1 MSSLSLNLAF
11 RYLRSN
17 RGGVF
22 SFTSFLAILGLII
35 GVSSLIIVMSVMN
48 GFERELQNKILG
60 VVPHAI
66 IKSDTPIQNYELIV
80 EQLNQS
86 DSVISSAPYIELQ
99 GLISSNE
106 SSRGVNIVGIDEVLE
121 SSISILP
128 DNMLVGDIKDLKQ
141 DNSIIIGSWLASH
154 LNINIG
160 DSVSITTSDIK
171 TTLLGSF
178 PQSIK
183 LKVVGLYEL
192 RSELDQA
199 LVLISHSLAQKI
211 KIIDSSSTY
220 SIRLK
225 TDDLFMAD
233 KIARDAFYLIEDNL
247 ISNNYFEVVTWKS
260 THGTLFEAIKF
271 EKILIGLMLF
281 LIIGVASILVLS
293 TIIMT
298 VKSKEREI
306 GILKTIGANDSQLVK
321 IFLFQG
327 ILVSSIGIFF
337 GLILGLVITVNLD
350 SLVALLE
357 TINNRGML
365 DAYFINYFPYHF
377 DAIQIIWICFISFIF
392 SLLSSLIPAM
402 RVNRLDP
409 IEILRHE

>member
-66 IKSDTPIQNYELIV
+66 IKSDTPIQEYELIV
-80 EQLNQS
+80 DQLNQS

-128 DNMLVGDIKDLKQ
+128 DNMLVGDIKDLQ
-141 DNSIIIGSWLASH
+141 QNNSIIIGSWLASH

-178 PQSIK
+178 PQTIK

-225 TDDLFMAD
+225 TDNLFMAD
-233 KIARDAFYLIEDNL
+233 QIARDAFYSIEDNL
-247 ISNNYFEVVTWKS
+247 VSNNYFEVVTWKS

-306 GILKTIGANDSQLVK
+306 GILKTIGANNSQLVK

-327 ILVSSIGIFF
+327 ILVSSIGILF
-337 GLILGLVITVNLD
+337 GLILGLLVTVNLD

-377 DAIQIIWICFISFIF
+377 DAYQIIWICFISFIF

>member
-66 IKSDTPIQNYELIV
+66 IKSDTPIQEYESIV
-80 EQLNQS
+80 DQLNQS

-99 GLISSNE
+99 GLISSDK

-128 DNMLVGDIKDLKQ
+128 DNMFVGDIKDLQQ

-154 LNINIG
+154 LDINVG

-178 PQSIK
+178 PQSINC
-183 LKVVGLYEL
+183 LLYT
-192 RSELDQA
+192 SDA
-199 LVLISHSLAQKI
+199 
-211 KIIDSSSTY
+211 
-220 SIRLK
+220 
-225 TDDLFMAD
+225 AD
-233 KIARDAFYLIEDNL
+233 E
-247 ISNNYFEVVTWKS
+247 
-260 THGTLFEAIKF
+260 
-271 EKILIGLMLF
+271 
-281 LIIGVASILVLS
+281 
-293 TIIMT
+293 
-298 VKSKEREI
+298 
-306 GILKTIGANDSQLVK
+306 
-321 IFLFQG
+321 
-327 ILVSSIGIFF
+327 
-337 GLILGLVITVNLD
+337 
-350 SLVALLE
+350 
-357 TINNRGML
+357 
-365 DAYFINYFPYHF
+365 
-377 DAIQIIWICFISFIF
+377 
-392 SLLSSLIPAM
+392 
-402 RVNRLDP
+402 
-409 IEILRHE
+409 

>member
-1 MSSLSLNLAF
+1 
-11 RYLRSN
+11 
-17 RGGVF
+17 
-22 SFTSFLAILGLII
+22 
-35 GVSSLIIVMSVMN
+35 MSVMN

-66 IKSDTPIQNYELIV
+66 IKSDTPIHEYESIV
-80 EQLNQS
+80 DQLNQS

-121 SSISILP
+121 PSISILP
-128 DNMLVGDIKDLKQ
+128 DNMLVGDIKDLQQ

-154 LNINIG
+154 LDINKG

-178 PQSIK
+178 PQSIQ

-233 KIARDAFYLIEDNL
+233 KIARDAFYIIEDNL
-247 ISNNYFEVVTWKS
+247 VSNNYFEVVTWKS

-306 GILKTIGANDSQLVK
+306 GILKTIGANNSQLVK

-337 GLILGLVITVNLD
+337 GLILGLVVTVNLD

-377 DAIQIIWICFISFIF
+377 DVYQIVWICFISFIF
-392 SLLSSLIPAM
+392 SLLSSLLPAM

>member
-1 MSSLSLNLAF
+1 
-11 RYLRSN
+11 
-17 RGGVF
+17 
-22 SFTSFLAILGLII
+22 
-35 GVSSLIIVMSVMN
+35 
-48 GFERELQNKILG
+48 
-60 VVPHAI
+60 
-66 IKSDTPIQNYELIV
+66 
-80 EQLNQS
+80 
-86 DSVISSAPYIELQ
+86 
-99 GLISSNE
+99 
-106 SSRGVNIVGIDEVLE
+106 
-121 SSISILP
+121 
-128 DNMLVGDIKDLKQ
+128 
-141 DNSIIIGSWLASH
+141 
-154 LNINIG
+154 
-160 DSVSITTSDIK
+160 
-171 TTLLGSF
+171 
-178 PQSIK
+178 
-183 LKVVGLYEL
+183 
-192 RSELDQA
+192 
-199 LVLISHSLAQKI
+199 
-211 KIIDSSSTY
+211 
-220 SIRLK
+220 
-225 TDDLFMAD
+225 MAD
-233 KIARDAFYLIEDNL
+233 KIARDAFYTIEDNL

-337 GLILGLVITVNLD
+337 GLILGLVIT
-350 SLVALLE
+350 LVALLE